1 VPSDD
6 HVNVIEQDQILTVEL
21 SRPDK
26 RNAISP
32 EITDALWQAVL
43 ALGDRDDLRCL
54 VIAATGE
61 YFTAG
66 IDLSRPFGA
75 RHGDPATRHL
85 HPGWNLRRSYRSHHL
100 LYDELEAVEK
110 PVVVAVQGHCFGAG
124 VEMAASADFRFCTP
138 RATFKLPEVEIGVVP
153 GSGGV
158 SRLTRIIGPAQVKWM
173 AMAAMPVTADEAHA
187 MGLVNRVF
195 PEPTFRD
202 EVHAFCR
209 HLVGLPAEA
218 VGVAKLLADMAVD
231 TDRTTQRHVDRLAN
245 TPLLGSE
252 ENRRLTA
259 RFRAPRAPEAPD
271 PPEPGTG
278 S

>member
-1 VPSDD
+1 VTSND
-6 HVNVIEQDQILTVEL
+6 HVNVSEQDQILTVEL
-21 SRPDK
+21 TRPDK

-54 VIAATGE
+54 VITASGE

-66 IDLSRPFGA
+66 IDISRPFGS
-75 RHGDPATRHL
+75 RRGNRETRDL
-85 HPGWNLRRSYRSHHL
+85 QPGWNLRRMYRTHHQ
-100 LYDELEAVEK
+100 LYDEMEAVEK
-110 PVVVAVQGHCFGAG
+110 PVIVAVQGHCFGAG

-138 RATFKLPEVEIGVVP
+138 QATFKLPEVEIGVVP

-158 SRLTRIIGPAQVKWM
+158 SRLTRIVDPAHVKWM
-173 AMAAMPVTADEAHA
+173 AMAAMPVTADEAHT

-195 PEPTFRD
+195 PGSSFRQ
-202 EVHAFCR
+202 EVDAFCR

-218 VGVAKLLADMAVD
+218 MGVAKLLTDMAVD

-252 ENRRLTA
+252 TNRTLTE
-259 RFRAPRAPEAPD
+259 RFRAP
-271 PPEPGTG
+271 PEPEPPA
-278 S
+278 

>member
-6 HVNVIEQDQILTVEL
+6 HVNVSEQDQILTVEL
-21 SRPDK
+21 TRPDK

-54 VIAATGE
+54 VITASGE

-66 IDLSRPFGA
+66 IDISRPFGS
-75 RHGDPATRHL
+75 RRGNRETRDL
-85 HPGWNLRRSYRSHHL
+85 QRGWNLRRTYRTHHQ
-100 LYDELEAVEK
+100 LYDEMEAVEK
-110 PVVVAVQGHCFGAG
+110 PVIVAAQGHCFGAG

-138 RATFKLPEVEIGVVP
+138 QATFKLPEVEIGVVP

-158 SRLTRIIGPAQVKWM
+158 SRLTRIVGPANVKWM

-195 PEPTFRD
+195 PESTFRE
-202 EVHAFCR
+202 EVDAFCR

-218 VGVAKLLADMAVD
+218 MGVAKLLTDMAVD

-252 ENRRLTA
+252 TNRKLTQ
-259 RFRAPRAPEAPD
+259 RFRAP
-271 PPEPGTG
+271 PEPEPPA
-278 S
+278 